1 MPTAQCRL
9 TFIGT
14 ATVLLELGPFTLL
27 TDPNF
32 LHRGQRAYL
41 GLGLTSTRRTEP
53 ALSVGDLPALDAI
66 VLSHMHG
73 DHWDRVGKRELPHDL
88 PIFTTPASARALRR
102 QRFTDP
108 RPLTTWQD
116 ARLERDGYRLRITA
130 TPGRHAVGLARHV
143 LPPVMGSVLDLAGP
157 DGPILRLYISGD
169 TLLVDNLRAIPER
182 FPDIDAAVFHLG
194 GTTLP
199 GGFVVTMDATQGAD
213 LLDLVRPG
221 LVVPVHHD
229 DYGVFKSP
237 LTDFLDEAER
247 RGTRG
252 VVRVVEPGATTD
264 LLA

>member
-1 MPTAQCRL
+1 MATPQCRL

-14 ATVLLELGPFTLL
+14 ATVLLELGPFTVL

-41 GLGLTSTRRTEP
+41 GLGLTSTRLTEP
-53 ALSVGDLPALDAI
+53 ALAIADLPALDAI

-73 DHWDRVGKRELPHDL
+73 DHWDRVGKRELPHEV
-88 PIFTTPASARALRR
+88 PIFTTPKAARALRR

-116 ARLERDGYRLRITA
+116 AALKRDGHELTITA
-130 TPGRHAVGLARHV
+130 TPGRHAVGIARHV

-169 TLLVDNLRAIPER
+169 TLLVDDLRTIPER
-182 FPDIDAAVFHLG
+182 FPDIGAAVFHLG

-199 GGFVVTMDATQGAD
+199 GGFVVTMDGTQGAD
-213 LLDLVRPG
+213 LLELVRPG
-221 LVVPVHHD
+221 LVVPVHHN

-237 LTDFLDEAER
+237 LTDFLDETQR
-247 RGTRG
+247 RSTDN
-252 VVRVVEPGATTD
+252 VVRVVEPGETTD